1 MSFPSFSAGDI
12 LAASDMNAVGLWLVK
27 TQTIGSAVSEVEV
40 TSAFSSTY
48 DNYKIMVSGGAGST
62 AIFVRFQLGSASVN
76 GYYTAYSGVNYST
89 GAASLSRDNNTANFS
104 AVGIATSTSINLNVD
119 LINPNLTEH
128 TYISGFH
135 ADATVGRQ
143 FSGFYNDTTAF
154 TSFKLICSTGNLT
167 GGTIR
172 VYGYR
177 N

>member
-1 MSFPSFSAGDI
+1 MAFPSFSAGDV

-27 TQTIGSAVSEVEV
+27 TQTIGATVGEVEV

-48 DNYKIMVSGGAGST
+48 DNYRIMVSGGVGST
-62 AIFVRFQLGSASVN
+62 AMFLRFQLGSASVN
-76 GYYTAYSGVNYST
+76 GYYTAYSGVTYSS
-89 GAASLSRDNNTANFS
+89 GAAALSADNDAANFS

-135 ADATVGRQ
+135 ATATAGRQ
-143 FSGFYNDTTAF
+143 FSGYYNATTAF